1 MRTPRARVLELHLVV
16 PREHFRVITN
26 TLDEDDAHIIPTLVA
41 LGLASLRE
49 QMSSMACRV
58 RRVKYRN
65 TSPFLGPQPVVHLLL
80 ALEREALSDGHR
92 LGSVGEVL
100 GLGAGLALLS
110 S

>member
-1 MRTPRARVLELHLVV
+1 MSCGIGSV
-16 PREHFRVITN
+16 
-26 TLDEDDAHIIPTLVA
+26 EDSDAST
-41 LGLASLRE
+41 
-49 QMSSMACRV
+49 
-58 RRVKYRN
+58 
-65 TSPFLGPQPVVHLLL
+65 FLGPQPVVHLLL